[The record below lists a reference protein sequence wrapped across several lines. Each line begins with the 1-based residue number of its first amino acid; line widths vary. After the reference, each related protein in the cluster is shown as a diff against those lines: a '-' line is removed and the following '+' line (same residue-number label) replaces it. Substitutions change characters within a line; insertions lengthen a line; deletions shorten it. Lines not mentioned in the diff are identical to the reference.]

1 MANIDIKVS
10 YFFNPLST
18 TAVLRIHYSI
28 YISYQLLMLVSRVNT
43 AASKWLTAEN
53 VNIYLWFIKLDIFI
67 IC

>member
-1 MANIDIKVS
+1 LKFKFV
-10 YFFNPLST
+10 FNPLST
-18 TAVLRIHYSI
+18 TAVLLIHYSI

-53 VNIYLWFIKLDIFI
+53 VNIYMWFIKLDIFI